1 MYKLKTKWFSK
12 WAKKQKLVDDKL
24 LTAIEDMQNNLSTVK
39 VLAEKELEKA
49 IENNIFVEIGEENER

>member
-12 WAKKQKLVDDKL
+12 WAKKQKLVDNKL

-39 VLAEKELEKA
+39 VLAENELEKA

>member
-12 WAKKQKLVDDKL
+12 WAKKQKLVDNKL

-39 VLAEKELEKA
+39 ALAENELEKA